1 MSDNENAKPSTN
13 TKAEPTPAAAPSL
26 SIKARKYLK
35 QLAHH
40 LKPVV
45 HVGKGGIDERVAAAL
60 DEALEQHELI
70 KVRLLDT
77 VPFGRKESAGLLAAA
92 SGASPVEVIGRI
104 AILYRRRKEKPEI
117 VLPR

>member
-1 MSDNENAKPSTN
+1 MTDKS
-13 TKAEPTPAAAPSL
+13 AAARSL
-26 SIKARKYLK
+26 SVKARQYLK
-35 QLAHH
+35 GLAHH

-45 HVGKGGIDERVAAAL
+45 HIGKGGIDDGVIAAL

-77 VPFGRKESAGLLAAA
+77 APFGRKESAQLLADVSSAF
-92 SGASPVEVIGRI
+92 PVDVIGRI
-104 AILYRRRKEKPEI
+104 AILYRQRKKKPEI